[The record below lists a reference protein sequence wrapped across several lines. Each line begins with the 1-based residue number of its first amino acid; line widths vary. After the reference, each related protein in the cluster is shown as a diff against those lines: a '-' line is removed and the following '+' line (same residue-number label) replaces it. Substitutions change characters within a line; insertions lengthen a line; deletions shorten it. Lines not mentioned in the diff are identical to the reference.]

1 MARRSQAQTKGRDR
15 PPTTTMEQQADAGGV
30 EAVGI
35 DLGTTNSCVAVWR
48 GASAEVIANSQ
59 GNRIIPSRVCVDVD
73 PPLAGDAAAT
83 QHAAIFDIKRM
94 MGRAPA
100 DVSALAALWPFGVE
114 EDDRGRAA
122 VRASDGRLWSP
133 ETLSSLILRE
143 LCATA
148 AAYLG
153 RPPAP

>member
-1 MARRSQAQTKGRDR
+1 
-15 PPTTTMEQQADAGGV
+15 MESEV
-30 EAVGI
+30 EAIGI

-48 GASAEVIANSQ
+48 GAAAEVIANAQ
-59 GNRIIPSRVCVDVD
+59 GNRIIPSRVCVDTD
-73 PPLAGDAAAT
+73 PPLVGDAAAT

-122 VRASDGRLWSP
+122 VRASDGRLWSG
-133 ETLSSLILRE
+133 TLSSFVLE

-148 AAYLG
+148 AAYRAL
-153 RPPAP
+153 RRAVITVPAYFNDAT